1 MTPKQPPDAVAVIS
15 EGQEG
20 GKAGHKTIHNRRVSA
35 AGSFWATYR
44 WPRGNGLQGQKR
56 FFSRSERK
64 NGKRHVEPGFS
75 PCVSMPT
82 NATFTQRA
90 TKVAKMVSG

>member
-64 NGKRHVEPGFS
+64 KREKKYRTGFFA
-75 PCVSMPT
+75 M
-82 NATFTQRA
+82 R
-90 TKVAKMVSG
+90 